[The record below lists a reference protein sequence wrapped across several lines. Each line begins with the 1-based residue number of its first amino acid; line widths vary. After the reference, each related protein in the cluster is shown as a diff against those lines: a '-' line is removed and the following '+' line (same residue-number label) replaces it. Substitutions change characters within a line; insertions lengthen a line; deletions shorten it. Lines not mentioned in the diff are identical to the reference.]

1 MGKAEERSNLY
12 HQFLG
17 LADQIHRLLST
28 GRAPEQSET
37 AHWEYLS
44 EQPEMRTV
52 LHRRDYVLVP
62 GAIPSTDTLREW
74 NAHAAAVLRAAAP
87 IDR

>member
-17 LADQIHRLLST
+17 LADQIYRLVST
-28 GRAPEQSET
+28 DRAPERNEPARRKCPSET
-37 AHWEYLS
+37 DTK
-44 EQPEMRTV
+44 TV

-62 GAIPSTDTLREW
+62 DAIPSTDTLREW
-74 NAHAAAVLRAAAP
+74 NAHAAAVLQAASP
-87 IDR
+87 INH

>member
-17 LADQIHRLLST
+17 LADQIHRLVST
-28 GRAPEQSET
+28 VRAPGQSEP
-37 AHWEYLS
+37 ARWKLS
-44 EQPEMRTV
+44 EPEMKTV

-74 NAHAAAVLRAAAP
+74 NAHAAAVLRAAAS
-87 IDR
+87 IHH